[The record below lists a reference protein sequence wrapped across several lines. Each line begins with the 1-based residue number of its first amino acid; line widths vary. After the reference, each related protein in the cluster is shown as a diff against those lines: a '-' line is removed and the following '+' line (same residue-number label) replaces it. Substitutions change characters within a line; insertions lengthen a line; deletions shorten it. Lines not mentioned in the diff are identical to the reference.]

1 MSKIQKKDNFL
12 KLIPVK
18 NPNQKW
24 QVNDE
29 DNVQMIIPRM
39 GFLDR
44 FVRLFKKTPTRVF
57 VDLDAIGS
65 FVWRAIDNTK
75 NIATI
80 ADELENQFG
89 SEIKPVYE
97 RLGLYINI
105 LRNNHW
111 ITLEKE
117 VDHG

>member
-1 MSKIQKKDNFL
+1 MI
-12 KLIPVK
+12 

-24 QVNDE
+24 QLNDD
-29 DNVQMIIPRM
+29 DNVQMIISRM

-44 FVRLFKKTPTRVF
+44 FVRLFKNTPKTVF
-57 VDLDAIGS
+57 VDLDAIGT
-65 FVWRAIDNTK
+65 FVWKAIDNKK